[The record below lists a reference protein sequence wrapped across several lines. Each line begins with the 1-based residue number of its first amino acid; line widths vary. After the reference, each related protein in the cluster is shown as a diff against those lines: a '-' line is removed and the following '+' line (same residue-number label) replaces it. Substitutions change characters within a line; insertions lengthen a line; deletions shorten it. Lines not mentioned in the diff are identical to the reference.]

1 MDDRILATAW
11 LCLAEARRNPD
22 PTGFALSFA
31 KGLVRNGWPERSAKR
46 VYFCVT
52 ERLCSG
58 PFEFRRRAVHQVRFV
73 ISN

>member
-22 PTGFALSFA
+22 PTGFALSYT
-31 KGLVRNGWPERSAKR
+31 KGLVQKGWPERSAKR

-52 ERLCSG
+52 DKICGGTLRW
-58 PFEFRRRAVHQVRFV
+58 RKRAVHRVHFALA
-73 ISN
+73 S